1 MAADV
6 SKASFSMVL
15 SSKQMKIR
23 GNRQKISRR
32 VWLCEALPRAW
43 PHTLMTRDRVTLNT
57 LVQASVSNM
66 VCHYSLVGVDAHKQ
80 LARFGELDGEFPVVG
95 YEALDGI
102 IVAKIAEVT
111 EDGYKLEGN
120 ASTSKIAASAAQGED
135 GGIYLLEQ
143 SGLRSIERARA
154 TRVRI
159 GKKKGR
165 KVLRAVLDAA
175 SKKASSMELTLL
187 RSQQVGYRAVE
198 S

>member
-23 GNRQKISRR
+23 GNRQNKQTSLA
-32 VWLCEALPRAW
+32 V
-43 PHTLMTRDRVTLNT
+43 VTLNT

-120 ASTSKIAASAAQGED
+120 ASTSKIAASA
-135 GGIYLLEQ
+135 
-143 SGLRSIERARA
+143 
-154 TRVRI
+154 
-159 GKKKGR
+159 
-165 KVLRAVLDAA
+165 
-175 SKKASSMELTLL
+175 
-187 RSQQVGYRAVE
+187 
-198 S
+198 